1 MKNVTNYVFCQYCGA
16 KNNSNNKL
24 CTSCFS
30 NKFVKTFDEFKSI
43 VDKKINNL
51 SNFTN
56 LSELNSTLKQLIFI
70 DNDKAQFFLGQCFYS
85 GTYFEKNYKTAVYWL
100 KKSASKGNP
109 NAQYLLGEC
118 FYSGY
123 GVRKNYEKAAELFSL
138 AAEQNNINAILYL
151 GMCYEFSK
159 GVEQD
164 YKKAV
169 DLYFKAAEQG
179 DSRAKIS
186 LSLCYQNGY
195 GVPKDLEESKKWF
208 LLSINKV
215 TND

>member
-1 MKNVTNYVFCQYCGA
+1 M
-16 KNNSNNKL
+16 
-24 CTSCFS
+24 
-30 NKFVKTFDEFKSI
+30 
-43 VDKKINNL
+43 
-51 SNFTN
+51 
-56 LSELNSTLKQLIFI
+56 
-70 DNDKAQFFLGQCFYS
+70 
-85 GTYFEKNYKTAVYWL
+85 
-100 KKSASKGNP
+100 
-109 NAQYLLGEC
+109 
-118 FYSGY
+118 
-123 GVRKNYEKAAELFSL
+123 